1 MWWAH
6 KGSNLGPLPCEG
18 NALPLSYA
26 PGIWCAIGSLKNQRR
41 IGHGQCQRARFT
53 KCGAPVSSCQ
63 RAKTDADSA
72 LKRLILPDS
81 RFSLKTNLSRRINV
95 IWGVQMDARKYF
107 LSGSPQIKAIIAPS
121 RLIEGRFAI
130 VTDVRRDAVDAEGAS
145 DESA

>member
-1 MWWAH
+1 
-6 KGSNLGPLPCEG
+6 
-18 NALPLSYA
+18 
-26 PGIWCAIGSLKNQRR
+26 
-41 IGHGQCQRARFT
+41 
-53 KCGAPVSSCQ
+53 
-63 RAKTDADSA
+63 
-72 LKRLILPDS
+72 
-81 RFSLKTNLSRRINV
+81 V